1 MKMSHKFAALIC
13 ASMSLASASAMA
25 AMSNEEFVQQ
35 EMKFEKQLQ
44 ADAKFKTETGE
55 FCKRLG
61 TARLEE
67 EPKCVALRNA
77 NMDSIYGNMKSSRL
91 RN

>member
-1 MKMSHKFAALIC
+1 MKLSHKLATLIC
-13 ASMSLASASAMA
+13 TSLSLASASALA

-44 ADAKFKTETGE
+44 ADAKFKTDTSE
-55 FCKRLG
+55 FCQRLG
-61 TARLEE
+61 TARQEE

-77 NMDSIYGNMKSSRL
+77 NMDSVFGNLNSKRL
-91 RN
+91 SK

>member
-1 MKMSHKFAALIC
+1 MKMSHTFAALIC
-13 ASMSLASASAMA
+13 ATLSLASASALA

-35 EMKFEKQLQ
+35 EIKFEKQLQ
-44 ADAKFKTETGE
+44 ADAKFKTETSE

-61 TARLEE
+61 TARQEE
-67 EPKCVALRNA
+67 EPKCVALKNA
-77 NMDSIYGNMKSSRL
+77 NINSVYGNLNSSRL

>member
-1 MKMSHKFAALIC
+1 MKLSHKLATLIC
-13 ASMSLASASAMA
+13 TSLSLSSASALA

-44 ADAKFKTETGE
+44 ADAKFKTDTSE

-61 TARLEE
+61 TARQEE

-77 NMDSIYGNMKSSRL
+77 SINSIYGNLKSSRL
-91 RN
+91 RE

>member
-13 ASMSLASASAMA
+13 ASLSLASASALA

-61 TARLEE
+61 TVRQED
-67 EPKCVALRNA
+67 EPKCVALKNV
-77 NMDSIYGNMKSSRL
+77 NMGSVFGNIKSNSL
-91 RN
+91 R

>member
-61 TARLEE
+61 TVRQED

-77 NMDSIYGNMKSSRL
+77 NTDSIYGNMKSSRL
-91 RN
+91 R

>member
-1 MKMSHKFAALIC
+1 MKLSQTFTALIL
-13 ASMSLASASAMA
+13 AGLSLASASALA
-25 AMSNEEFVQQ
+25 ATSNEEFVQQ

-44 ADAKFKTETGE
+44 ADAKFKTDTSE

-61 TARLEE
+61 TARQEE

-77 NMDSIYGNMKSSRL
+77 SMDSVYGNLNSSRL
-91 RN
+91 RK

>member
-1 MKMSHKFAALIC
+1 MKKFQKFAALIC
-13 ASMSLASASAMA
+13 ATLSLASTAALA

-44 ADAKFKTETGE
+44 ADAKFKTDTSE

-61 TARLEE
+61 TARQEE

-77 NMDSIYGNMKSSRL
+77 SMNSIYGNIKSNSL
-91 RN
+91 R

>member
-1 MKMSHKFAALIC
+1 MKLSHKLATLIC
-13 ASMSLASASAMA
+13 TSLSLASASALA

-44 ADAKFKTETGE
+44 ADAKFKSETSE

-61 TARLEE
+61 AARKDE
-67 EPKCVALRNA
+67 EPKCVALNQV
-77 NMDSIYGNMKSSRL
+77 NMGSVFGNSKPSRL
-91 RN
+91 RE

>member
-1 MKMSHKFAALIC
+1 MKLSQTFTALIL
-13 ASMSLASASAMA
+13 AGLSLASASALA
-25 AMSNEEFVQQ
+25 ATSNEEFVQQ

-44 ADAKFKTETGE
+44 ADAKFKTDTSE

-61 TARLEE
+61 TARQEE

-77 NMDSIYGNMKSSRL
+77 SMNSIYGNIKSNSL
-91 RN
+91 R

>member
-1 MKMSHKFAALIC
+1 MKLSHKLAALIC
-13 ASMSLASASAMA
+13 TSLSLASASAMA

-44 ADAKFKTETGE
+44 TDAKFKIETSE

-61 TARLEE
+61 TARQEE

-77 NMDSIYGNMKSSRL
+77 NMDSVYGNLNSKRL
-91 RN
+91 SK

>member
-1 MKMSHKFAALIC
+1 MKLSQTFSALIC
-13 ASMSLASASAMA
+13 AGLSLASASALA

-61 TARLEE
+61 SARLEE

-77 NMDSIYGNMKSSRL
+77 SMNSIYGNIKSNSL
-91 RN
+91 R

>member
-1 MKMSHKFAALIC
+1 MKLSRTFSALIL
-13 ASMSLASASAMA
+13 AGLSLASASTLA
-25 AMSNEEFVQQ
+25 AMSNEGFVQQ

-61 TARLEE
+61 SVRLEE

-77 NMDSIYGNMKSSRL
+77 NSDSIYGNMKSSRL
-91 RN
+91 R

>member
-1 MKMSHKFAALIC
+1 MNLSHKLAALIFT
-13 ASMSLASASAMA
+13 SLSLASASAVA

-44 ADAKFKTETGE
+44 TDAKFKTETSE

-61 TARLEE
+61 TARQEE

-77 NMDSIYGNMKSSRL
+77 SMNSIYGNIKSNSL
-91 RN
+91 R

>member
-1 MKMSHKFAALIC
+1 MKLSQTFSALIC
-13 ASMSLASASAMA
+13 AGLSLASASALA

-61 TARLEE
+61 SARLEE

-77 NMDSIYGNMKSSRL
+77 NSDSIYGNMKSSRL
-91 RN
+91 R

>member
-1 MKMSHKFAALIC
+1 MKLSHKLAALIC
-13 ASMSLASASAMA
+13 TSLSLASASAVA

-44 ADAKFKTETGE
+44 TDAKFKTETSE

-61 TARLEE
+61 TARQEE
-67 EPKCVALRNA
+67 EPKCLSLRNA
-77 NMDSIYGNMKSSRL
+77 NMDSVYGNLNSKRL
-91 RN
+91 SK